1 MEQSDRWSPEFE
13 SRIEN
18 TFAVLRGQEHFSDVT
33 LVSDDG
39 QLAKTHKSHLSAYS
53 PLLDAILNVAYIND
67 NVRGNVR

>member
-1 MEQSDRWSPEFE
+1 MEQSDRVSPELE

-39 QLAKTHKSHLSAYS
+39 QLAKAKTHKSHLSANS
-53 PLLDAILNVAYIND
+53 PLLDAILNVTYIND
-67 NVRGNVR
+67 VCEVI